1 MRGWLLVGGVVFGGF
16 GVWVGSAGFV
26 LFGLMLFI
34 FGVFA
39 YIASSAASSLG
50 EKEE

>member
-26 LFGLMLFI
+26 LFGLMLFVL
-34 FGVFA
+34 GLFA
-39 YIASSAASSLG
+39 YVASHAAASLG
-50 EKEE
+50 EEEQ